1 MASNI
6 GSQSVFIYIRYYNYT
21 FTVDLDH
28 PGLKLRGLTT
38 RDYMTFSIAL
48 SGSGLRFFFKPLPPF
63 FPRVVIAF
71 CGWGVLRGAVV
82 PLVGTVVVAVV
93 VAGVVV
99 DAFAL
104 DAFLSRVAAID
115 AALFDGRL
123 FSSQS

>member
-6 GSQSVFIYIRYYNYT
+6 GSKSVFIYIRYYNYT

-28 PGLKLRGLTT
+28 PGLKLHGLTT

-48 SGSGLRFFFKPLPPF
+48 SATFFKPLPPF

-82 PLVGTVVVAVV
+82 PLVGAVV

-104 DAFLSRVAAID
+104 GAFLSRVAAID
-115 AALFDGRL
+115 AARFDGRL